1 MPMVEKMSHAIAA
14 AALLCAKL
22 LPIVRHLGV
31 LAVNANR
38 GQIKADPDKIVRWE

>member
-1 MPMVEKMSHAIAA
+1 MVEKMSHAIAA

-22 LPIVRHLGV
+22 LPIVRHLGA

-38 GQIKADPDKIVRWE
+38 GQFKPNPDKIVGWE